1 MSISEKTTKKYFD
14 IVINELDDPLGFC
27 INNILIDNKHLKFDS
42 SEQQDLFFKIVE
54 SIEKFGLT
62 YRFFKKIGENG
73 WYELTDK
80 GIELRDFK
88 QGYEKFIKKS
98 KSQPLTRYQIIYLTF
113 FICFGLFG
121 VYKVFQPTVSVSEFN
136 KLKTDFDT
144 LKIKFDNNNKMYS
157 KSNSEILNDTIQTKN
172 QTNLKAD

>member
-62 YRFFKKIGENG
+62 YRFFKKIGE
-73 WYELTDK
+73 
-80 GIELRDFK
+80 
-88 QGYEKFIKKS
+88 
-98 KSQPLTRYQIIYLTF
+98 IIY
-113 FICFGLFG
+113 
-121 VYKVFQPTVSVSEFN
+121 
-136 KLKTDFDT
+136 
-144 LKIKFDNNNKMYS
+144 
-157 KSNSEILNDTIQTKN
+157 
-172 QTNLKAD
+172 